1 MFMHMSMKFTCQ
13 ATILFPVFTSEDC
26 AGFSIILIL
35 AFLLGLLTEFM
46 FFYKDKIIGNSSNN
60 EVNDNNNDNDN
71 DNNLENSAKSKNYIL
86 KSLFY
91 FSLILLSNLTMFFL
105 MSYNFY
111 VFLTIILSNLIGFI
125 LFEK

>member
-35 AFLLGLLTEFM
+35 VFLLGLLTEFM
-46 FFYKDKIIGNSSNN
+46 FFYKDKIIGSSNYN
-60 EVNDNNNDNDN
+60 EIKDNDNNNVED
-71 DNNLENSAKSKNYIL
+71 SSKSKNYVI

-91 FSLILLSNLTMFFL
+91 FTLILLSNLTMFFL

>member
-60 EVNDNNNDNDN
+60 EISDNDK
-71 DNNLENSAKSKNYIL
+71 NLEDSSKSKNYIF

>member
-1 MFMHMSMKFTCQ
+1 MSMKFTCQ

-46 FFYKDKIIGNSSNN
+46 FFYKDKIIGSSNYN
-60 EVNDNNNDNDN
+60 EIKDNDNNNVED
-71 DNNLENSAKSKNYIL
+71 SSKSKNYVI

-91 FSLILLSNLTMFFL
+91 FTLILLSNLTMFFL

>member
-46 FFYKDKIIGNSSNN
+46 FFYKDKIIGSSNYN
-60 EVNDNNNDNDN
+60 EIKDNDNNNVED
-71 DNNLENSAKSKNYIL
+71 SSKSKNYVI

-91 FSLILLSNLTMFFL
+91 FTLILLSNLTMFFL